1 METVVVITIK
11 AVEIG
16 IEKWK
21 HLENHLT
28 DNQW

>member
-21 HLENHLT
+21 HLENNLT
-28 DNQW
+28 GNQW